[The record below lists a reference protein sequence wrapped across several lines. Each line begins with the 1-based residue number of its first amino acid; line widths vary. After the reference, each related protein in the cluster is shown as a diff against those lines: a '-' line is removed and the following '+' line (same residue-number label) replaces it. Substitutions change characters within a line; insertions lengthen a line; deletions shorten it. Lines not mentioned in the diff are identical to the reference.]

1 MGGWQETCSI
11 ATYREIRAPSNS
23 QRRATEPRRAT
34 TRSELTRTME
44 RSFQT
49 RITAIL
55 LALFTGTAILCAG
68 FNLKQESNYQR
79 PVDGVWWVEA
89 PGGLIAQRVPDN
101 TPGERAGVKTGD
113 LLVAANDVPTQRW
126 ADLVRQ
132 IWRTGAYNT
141 IHYTLERHGFRLPDV
156 PVALDVQDRSINQ
169 GFRLIALVY
178 LGIGLYVLLRRWTAP
193 HSTHFYIFCLASFL
207 LYSFWYTGKQNEFD
221 LIIYWGG
228 IGAAALQPALFL
240 HFAQAF
246 SRERR
251 TRRPW
256 LVALPYVLGTA
267 VVGVQV
273 LAQTRWQA
281 TELLR
286 HRLDQTAT
294 AYQALLYVLAA
305 VVFYQHYRAA
315 EAPLERQQ
323 LKWLTRGTVLAVA
336 PFTLLYAIPYL
347 ANFAM
352 PDALT
357 KIAGICMVFLPLT
370 FSWAIVR
377 YRMMDVDL
385 IFKRGVTYTLATATL
400 VGVYF
405 GLVAVSAE
413 VVHTHLPST
422 GVWGLIA
429 AIIVVALLFDPL
441 KKTIQGQV
449 DKVFDRQSYDYRTTL
464 IDFGRGLS
472 SFTNLDALQ
481 RAIVDRLARTLTV
494 DRVAVFLSEAPGKYR
509 LAAQH
514 GLEPALVSA
523 GTALDM
529 GFLDFDEPGAGT
541 HLFLENPQHAL
552 HLTAR
557 ERQAAAALD
566 MNYFLPCR
574 IGVPG
579 ARDWQVQDR
588 TIAVIGLG
596 RRAAGDFLSSE
607 DMELLESLA
616 GYIGIALQNARLY
629 ASLEEKISEY
639 ERLKEFNENIVE
651 SINVG
656 ILAVDPDEKI
666 ESWNSQME
674 VMFALPRQEALRQPL
689 SAVFPAE
696 LLDEYRRVKDQP
708 GVHNLYK
715 FRLETRAEERRVA
728 NIAIAPLVSRNF
740 ETVGR
745 IILIDDITDR
755 TELEGQ
761 LAQAEKMSSIGLLAA
776 GVAHEVNTPLAVIS
790 SYTQML
796 SRQVR
801 GDDRLGPLLEKI
813 TQQTFRA
820 SEIVNGLLNFSRTSG
835 AEYRETDVNAI
846 IRDTLTLLDH
856 QFRTSQIT
864 VEMSLMAQLPPIMGN
879 AGKLQ
884 QVFLN
889 LFLNAKDAMAAGA
902 EEHSGPRSLRVATEV
917 NGHVS
922 VSITDSGSGIA
933 PEHLRRIYDPF
944 FTTKTARKDG
954 QPRGTG
960 LGLAVTYGIIQE
972 HSGKIHVESQVGQGT
987 TFYLEFPML
996 RKAAH
1001 V

>member
-1 MGGWQETCSI
+1 MQ
-11 ATYREIRAPSNS
+11 
-23 QRRATEPRRAT
+23 
-34 TRSELTRTME
+34 

-49 RITAIL
+49 RITAVS
-55 LALFTGTAILCAG
+55 LALFTGAAVLCAG
-68 FNLKQESNYQR
+68 FNLAQENRY
-79 PVDGVWWVEA
+79 PAPTDGVWWVEA
-89 PGGLIAQRVPDN
+89 PGGLQAQRVPHDSS
-101 TPGERAGVKTGD
+101 GERAGIKNGD
-113 LLVAANDVPTQRW
+113 LLVAAKTNPDETPTATTNVAALTREMW
-126 ADLVRQ
+126 HAKV
-132 IWRTGAYNT
+132 WNT
-141 IHYTLERHGFRLPDV
+141 IHYTLVRDGVRLPDV
-156 PVALDVQDRSINQ
+156 PVDLSPQDRSLNQ

-193 HSTHFYIFCLASFL
+193 HSTHFYIFCLASFV
-207 LYSFWYTGKQNEFD
+207 LYSFLYTGKLNEFD
-221 LIIYWGG
+221 YVVYWGR
-228 IGAAALQPALFL
+228 IGASALQPALFL
-240 HFAQAF
+240 HFALAF
-246 SRERR
+246 GQQRR
-251 TRRPW
+251 RGLRW
-256 LVALPYVLGTA
+256 LSALTYVPGAAL
-267 VVGVQV
+267 VGIQV
-273 LAQTRWQA
+273 LAQTQWQA

-286 HRLDQTAT
+286 HRLDQIGTG
-294 AYQALLYVLAA
+294 YEALFYVLAA
-305 VVFYQHYRAA
+305 AVFYLHFRAT
-315 EAPLERQQ
+315 EAPLQRQQ
-323 LKWLTRGTVLAVA
+323 LKWLTWGTVLAVG
-336 PFTLLYAIPYL
+336 PFTLLSAIPYM
-347 ANFAM
+347 ADITM
-352 PDALT
+352 PDMTT
-357 KIAGICMVFLPLT
+357 KLAGICLVFLPLT

-400 VGVYF
+400 VGLYF
-405 GLVAVSAE
+405 AMVAVSAE

-441 KKTIQGQV
+441 KRTIQGQV
-449 DKVFDRQSYDYRTTL
+449 DKIFDRQSYDYRTTL

-472 SFTNLDALQ
+472 SFTNLDALLH
-481 RAIVDRLARTLTV
+481 AIVDRLSRTLLV
-494 DRVAVFLSEAPGKYR
+494 ERVAVFLSDAPGKYR

-514 GLEPALVSA
+514 GLPVTDAAS
-523 GTALDM
+523 LDL
-529 GFLDFDEPGAGT
+529 GFLDFDEPNAGT
-541 HLFLENPQHAL
+541 HLFLENPRQAL
-552 HLTAR
+552 HLAVAEQRTA
-557 ERQAAAALD
+557 ALLD

-596 RRAAGDFLSSE
+596 RRTGGDFLSSE

-629 ASLEEKISEY
+629 ASLEEKITEY

-656 ILAVDPDEKI
+656 ILAVDPEERV

-674 VMFALPRQEALRQPL
+674 VMFALPRRDALGQPL
-689 SAVFPAE
+689 ASVLPAE
-696 LLDEYRRVKDQP
+696 LLQEYRQVKDQP

-728 NIAIAPLVSRNF
+728 NIAIAPLVSRDLR
-740 ETVGR
+740 TLGR
-745 IILIDDITDR
+745 IVLIDDITDR

-761 LAQAEKMSSIGLLAA
+761 LAQAEKLSSIGLLAA

-846 IRDTLTLLDH
+846 IRETLTLLDH
-856 QFRTSQIT
+856 QFRTAQIK
-864 VEMSLMAQLPPIMGN
+864 VEMSLLPDLPPILGN
-879 AGKLQ
+879 SGKLQ

-902 EEHSGPRSLRVATEV
+902 GIDGTPRALRVATEM

-922 VSITDSGSGIA
+922 VSIADNGSGIA

-972 HSGKIHVESQVGQGT
+972 HSGKIHVESRVGQGT

-996 RKAAH
+996 RKPAH

>member
-1 MGGWQETCSI
+1 
-11 ATYREIRAPSNS
+11 
-23 QRRATEPRRAT
+23 
-34 TRSELTRTME
+34 ME
-44 RSFQT
+44 RTFPT
-49 RITAIL
+49 RITATL
-55 LALFTGTAILCAG
+55 LALFTGAAVVCAG
-68 FNLKQESNYQR
+68 FNLAQENRYQT
-79 PVDGVWWVEA
+79 PTDGVSWVEGQ
-89 PGGLIAQRVPDN
+89 GGLVAQHVPDN
-101 TPGERAGVKTGD
+101 SPGEKGGVKAGD
-113 LLVAANDVPTQRW
+113 LLVAANDVPTPRGAALAEQM
-126 ADLVRQ
+126 
-132 IWRTGAYNT
+132 WRTTPYNT
-141 IHYTLERHGFRLPDV
+141 IHYTLERHGYRLQDV
-156 PVALDVQDRSINQ
+156 QVVLDAQDRSINQ

-193 HSTHFYIFCLASFL
+193 HSTHFYIFCLASFV
-207 LYSFWYTGKQNEFD
+207 LYAFQYTGKLNEFD
-221 LIIYWGG
+221 YIVYWGG

-246 SRERR
+246 SRDGRR
-251 TRRPW
+251 GRPW
-256 LVALPYVLGTA
+256 LVALTYVPGAA

-273 LAQTRWQA
+273 MAQTQWQA

-286 HRLDQTAT
+286 HRLDQVGTG
-294 AYQALLYVLAA
+294 YEALFYLLAA
-305 VVFYQHYRAA
+305 LVFYMHFRGAD
-315 EAPLERQQ
+315 APLERQQ
-323 LKWLTRGTVLAVA
+323 LKWLTWGTVLAVG
-336 PFTLLYAIPYL
+336 PFTLFSAIPYMADL
-347 ANFAM
+347 AM
-352 PDALT
+352 PDAVT
-357 KIAGICMVFLPLT
+357 KIAGICLVFLPLT

-405 GLVAVSAE
+405 AMVAVSAE
-413 VVHTHLPST
+413 VVHTRLPSL
-422 GVWGLIA
+422 GVWGLMA
-429 AIIVVALLFDPL
+429 AIVVVALLFDPL
-441 KKTIQGQV
+441 KKAIQQQV

-472 SFTNLDALQ
+472 SFTDLEALLH
-481 RAIVDRLARTLTV
+481 AIVDRLPRTLLV
-494 DRVAVFLSEAPGKYR
+494 ERVAVFLSDAPGQYH

-514 GLEPALVSA
+514 GLPASA
-523 GTALDM
+523 GANLDL
-529 GFLDFDEPGAGT
+529 GFFDFDAPGAGT
-541 HLFLENPQHAL
+541 HMFLENPQHAL
-552 HLTAR
+552 HLSEPQRRTA
-557 ERQAAAALD
+557 AVLD

-596 RRAAGDFLSSE
+596 RRAGGDFLSSE

-629 ASLEEKISEY
+629 ASLEQKISEY

-656 ILAVDPDEKI
+656 ILAVDPDERV

-674 VMFALPRQEALRQPL
+674 VMFAIARKEALRQPL
-689 SAVFPAE
+689 AKVFPPELVAE
-696 LLDEYRRVKDQP
+696 FQRVKDQP

-715 FRLETRAEERRVA
+715 FRLETRAEESRIA
-728 NIAIAPLVSRNF
+728 NIAIAPLVSRDF
-740 ETVGR
+740 KTLGR
-745 IILIDDITDR
+745 IILIDDITDQ
-755 TELEGQ
+755 TAMEGQ
-761 LAQAEKMSSIGLLAA
+761 LAQAEKLSSIGLLAA

-835 AEYRETDVNAI
+835 TEYRETDVNTI

-856 QFRTSQIT
+856 QFRTAQIT
-864 VEMSLMAQLPPIMGN
+864 VEMSLMPDLPPIMGN

-889 LFLNAKDAMAAGA
+889 LFLNAKDAMAGVAVANG
-902 EEHSGPRSLRVATEV
+902 ERRSLRVATEM

-922 VSITDSGSGIA
+922 VSIADNGSGIA

-972 HSGKIHVESQVGQGT
+972 HSGKIHVQSQVGQGT

-996 RKAAH
+996 RKPAH